1 MCRQA
6 TPFLALTGT
15 ADEQTRKTTC
25 KELVLKNCTSLFVS
39 PNRKNLRISVKKLKK
54 DEMLQNLNW
63 LVSVIKEN
71 GEKTPKTIIFCPTM
85 HAIASVV
92 NYLMRKLGCNA
103 FVPSSSRKWE
113 HCLLGIF
120 HSLTLQKYKG
130 RISESLKGDGIKR
143 VVVTTTALSMG
154 INFPNI
160 RYVVTWGLARNLL
173 DFHQEAG
180 WGGGGRDGLPFDVI
194 VYYYGQ
200 QLAHCEDDM
209 RTFLKSSDCCRVLS
223 YAPFD
228 KNIAS
233 LQTAHDCCSF
243 CAAKC
248 NCGGT
253 QCISEA
259 KPFEVQC
266 TPQPLVPV
274 RTVSE
279 SQKRF

>member
-63 LVSVIKEN
+63 LVSV
-71 GEKTPKTIIFCPTM
+71 
-85 HAIASVV
+85 
-92 NYLMRKLGCNA
+92 
-103 FVPSSSRKWE
+103 
-113 HCLLGIF
+113 
-120 HSLTLQKYKG
+120 
-130 RISESLKGDGIKR
+130 
-143 VVVTTTALSMG
+143 
-154 INFPNI
+154 
-160 RYVVTWGLARNLL
+160 
-173 DFHQEAG
+173 
-180 WGGGGRDGLPFDVI
+180 
-194 VYYYGQ
+194 
-200 QLAHCEDDM
+200 
-209 RTFLKSSDCCRVLS
+209 LS